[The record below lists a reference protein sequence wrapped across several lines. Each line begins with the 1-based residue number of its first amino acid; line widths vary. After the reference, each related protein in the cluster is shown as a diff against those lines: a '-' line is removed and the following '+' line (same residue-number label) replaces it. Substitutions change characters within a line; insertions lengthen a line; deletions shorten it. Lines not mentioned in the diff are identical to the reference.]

1 MSRLSEKLAVRVPP
15 AMKKK
20 LKAEARA
27 RLLEPAD
34 IVREALRIHFTKSD
48 ERDAKKEGA
57 AA

>member
-34 IVREALRIHFTKSD
+34 IVREALMIHFTKSN
-48 ERDAKKEGA
+48 ERDAKNEGA
-57 AA
+57 GA